1 MIGSRTDFLRVC
13 LSCLLGVWISLG
25 LTAPAW
31 TAPWEPREVIGKYLT
46 THYPWAEIEILE
58 ISGDE
63 DLPKT
68 PPTRIHLISGPLGR
82 AVFSFGFKSGEK
94 ALIQAQI
101 RAMDWVATTRRPLRN
116 GHTIQNEDVYLSLID
131 VRRMPR
137 DALTRLEGAW
147 GKTVLRSIEG
157 NMPIIESAL
166 GDPPIIKKGQ
176 LITLIASAPGLK
188 ITTQGEA
195 RENGRLGQQIKV
207 INLSSKQ
214 DIRGVPIDDQNVKVT
229 F

>member
-1 MIGSRTDFLRVC
+1 VIGPRTDFLRVG
-13 LSCLLGVWISLG
+13 LSFLLGVLIVLG

-31 TAPWEPREVIGKYLT
+31 TAPWEPREVIYKYLT
-46 THYPWAEIEILE
+46 AHFPWAEIEILE
-58 ISGDE
+58 IYGAE

-94 ALIQAQI
+94 AIIQAQI
-101 RAMDWVATTRRPLRN
+101 RAMDWVATTRRPLKN
-116 GHTIQNEDVYLSLID
+116 GHTIQKEDVFLALID

-147 GKTVLRSIEG
+147 GKTVLRSLEG
-157 NMPIIESAL
+157 NMPIVENAL
-166 GDPPIIKKGQ
+166 GDLPIIKKGQ
-176 LITLIASAPGLK
+176 LITLIAATPGLK

-214 DIRGVPIDDQNVKVT
+214 DVRGVPIDEQNVKVI